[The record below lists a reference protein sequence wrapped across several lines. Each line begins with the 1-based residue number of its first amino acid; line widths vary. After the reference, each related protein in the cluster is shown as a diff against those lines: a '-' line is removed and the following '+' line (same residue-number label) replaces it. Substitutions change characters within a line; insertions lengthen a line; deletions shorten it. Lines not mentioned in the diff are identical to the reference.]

1 MHRRG
6 TPETIDPI
14 TRVQLERLVASILMK
29 SPNELAEIAS
39 VNPAIYRE
47 WIAEIRQRNDQA
59 REEARKM
66 SRALQ
71 SLMDAPMR
79 TGKSKI
85 A

>member
-1 MHRRG
+1 MHRG
-6 TPETIDPI
+6 GPPETTDPI
-14 TRVQLERLVASILMK
+14 ARVQLERLVASILMK

-47 WIAEIRQRNDQA
+47 WIAEIRRRNDEA

-66 SRALQ
+66 SKALQ
-71 SLMDAPMR
+71 SLVDAPGR

>member
-6 TPETIDPI
+6 TPETSDTI
-14 TRVQLERLVASILMK
+14 TRVQLERLAATILRK
-29 SPNELAEIAS
+29 SPRELAEIAS

-47 WIAEIRQRNDQA
+47 WIVELGRRNDEA
-59 REEARKM
+59 HEEARKM

-71 SLMDAPMR
+71 SLMDAPKR
-79 TGKSKI
+79 TGKGKP

>member
-29 SPNELAEIAS
+29 SPHELAEIAS
-39 VNPAIYRE
+39 ANPAIYRE

>member
-29 SPNELAEIAS
+29 SPHELAEIAS

>member
-6 TPETIDPI
+6 TPETSDTI
-14 TRVQLERLVASILMK
+14 TRVQLERLAATILRK
-29 SPNELAEIAS
+29 SPHELAEIAS

-47 WIAEIRQRNDQA
+47 WIAEIGRRNEEA
-59 REEARKM
+59 REEAQKM

-71 SLMDAPMR
+71 SLVEAPKR
-79 TGKSKI
+79 IGKGKL

>member
-6 TPETIDPI
+6 TPETSDPI

-29 SPNELAEIAS
+29 SPHELAEIAN

-47 WIAEIRQRNDQA
+47 WIAEIRQRND
-59 REEARKM
+59 EARKEAQKM

-79 TGKSKI
+79 TGKSKS

>member
-29 SPNELAEIAS
+29 SPHELAEIAS

-79 TGKSKI
+79 TGKSKS